1 MSFTQ
6 YLSVGREGFFFCP
19 LILGDGT
26 SLSVQGSAFSY
37 SFPREVTLPV
47 EAYTAF
53 EVWFEG
59 IENCPEFEG
68 YCGGGGVGAYVPKE
82 VIQAFIDSR
91 GGVVAT

>member
-1 MSFTQ
+1 MPPYPGGWYFPIRARFCFQ
-6 YLSVGREGFFFCP
+6 LQLSSGGN
-19 LILGDGT
+19 
-26 SLSVQGSAFSY
+26 
-37 SFPREVTLPV
+37 LPV

-68 YCGGGGVGAYVPKE
+68 YCGGGDVGAYVPKE